1 MRRNPTFGLK
11 ETLGAV
17 VLSCFIAGGV
27 SATTAPAIVKIGETG
42 ATSVDRTGK
51 GNRLPSASLDRQRPN
66 NSGAIPASTMRVP
79 LGCDAAFSPIAD
91 PAHSGVFKRCVA

>member
-1 MRRNPTFGLK
+1 MRCNPTFGLK

-27 SATTAPAIVKIGETG
+27 SATTAPAIVKIGE
-42 ATSVDRTGK
+42 AAAASVDRTAK
-51 GNRLPSASLDRQRPN
+51 GDRFPPAPVNRQHPN
-66 NSGAIPASTMRVP
+66 DSGAIPAATMRVP

-91 PAHSGVFKRCVA
+91 PVRSRIFKRCVA